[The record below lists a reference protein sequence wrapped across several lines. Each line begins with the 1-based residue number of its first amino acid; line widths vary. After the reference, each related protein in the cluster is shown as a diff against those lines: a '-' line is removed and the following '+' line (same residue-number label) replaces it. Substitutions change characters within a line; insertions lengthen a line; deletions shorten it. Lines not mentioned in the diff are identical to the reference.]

1 MKRFLLLIG
10 LSSSVAFGQNT
21 ITVTKAEYQQ
31 LKASGLIDQN
41 ASYNFSDLAF
51 PSNIKYAG
59 TMAKNGVCD
68 CMVPLDSTFLLAMQ
82 PNDDGSSELINLP
95 FTFDFYGN
103 QYNSLYINNNGN
115 ISFVSPYITF
125 TPNPFP
131 DSSYNM
137 IAPFWADVDTR
148 GTYDSLGVFAGDGGS
163 VWYKITPTSLIVNW
177 NQVGYF
183 SNHTDLVST
192 FQLIISNGSDS
203 LVSAGGNVSFCY
215 QDMQWTTGDAS
226 SGVGGFGGAPATVGV
241 NVGNGTDFF
250 QVGQFDQGGTTFDGP
265 INMNDGVDFLDGQEI
280 YFNVAGMSTTNTP
293 PLLISSTICD
303 TIDVYTGDTLQKS
316 SNSMDF
322 GFGIM
327 TPETNQTIVTTYN
340 TNAPIGAFSY
350 TTNNI
355 GNQFYNVNA
364 TFNAA
369 GVSPGI
375 YTVDFTATDDG
386 FPVGITTQRFTF
398 NVMYSATAG
407 LDENSMNEFS
417 IFPNPTNDKFNI
429 SLKAGNSNARLIL
442 QDVTGKIMLD
452 QAIQNNQQ
460 IDLSNYTNG
469 IYFATIQS
477 NNTVIGVQRVVKK

>member
-1 MKRFLLLIG
+1 MKRLLLLIG

-163 VWYKITPTSLIVNW
+163 VWYKITPTALIVNW

-183 SNHTDLVST
+183 SYHTDLVST

-226 SGVGGFGGAPATVGV
+226 SGIGGFGGAPATVGV

-316 SNSMDF
+316 GNSMDF
-322 GFGIM
+322 AFGIM

>member
-1 MKRFLLLIG
+1 MKRLLLLIG

-59 TMAKNGVCD
+59 TMEKNGVCD

-163 VWYKITPTSLIVNW
+163 VWYKITPTALIVNW

-183 SNHTDLVST
+183 SYHTDLVST

-250 QVGQFDQGGTTFDGP
+250 QVGQFDQSGTAFDGP
-265 INMNDGVDFLDGQEI
+265 INLNDGVDFLDGQEI

-293 PLLISSTICD
+293 PLLI
-303 TIDVYTGDTLQKS
+303 
-316 SNSMDF
+316 
-322 GFGIM
+322 
-327 TPETNQTIVTTYN
+327 QTIVTTYN

-375 YTVDFTATDDG
+375 YTVDFTATDNG